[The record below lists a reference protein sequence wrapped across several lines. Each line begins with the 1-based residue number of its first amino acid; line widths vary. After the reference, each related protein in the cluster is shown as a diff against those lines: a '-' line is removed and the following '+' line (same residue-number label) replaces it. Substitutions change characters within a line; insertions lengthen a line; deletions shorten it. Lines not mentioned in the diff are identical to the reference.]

1 MAKFVVMIFW
11 FLAINIG
18 TSGSALQKKEPINR
32 NGLKIEP
39 KIVDDVRAQCLEA
52 KSVDPGMNMNCCA
65 TGVCVKLDNGE
76 PNPSFYCDG
85 KHLYSSCTCISFS
98 EALILESV
106 NPQYDKRLFIEFP
119 EKYMLRTNIVLNV
132 KQKNNFCTYTTCCEL
147 VFFREFNEQSLVIL
161 WVN

>member
-11 FLAINIG
+11 FLAVNIG
-18 TSGSALQKKEPINR
+18 TSGSVLQKKGPKNR

-85 KHLYSSCTCISFS
+85 KHLFSSCKDHCFWTAHF
-98 EALILESV
+98 E
-106 NPQYDKRLFIEFP
+106 
-119 EKYMLRTNIVLNV
+119 
-132 KQKNNFCTYTTCCEL
+132 QK
-147 VFFREFNEQSLVIL
+147 
-161 WVN
+161 